1 MDSLAVAGPKVTSP
15 HGTRT
20 CKGIALSTA
29 WVNGDMESWTAL
41 AAEGIDHDALDLV
54 GELSHIVGQLAVAL
68 AQIEG
73 PDCTP
78 EQVLQ
83 QLSLDAES
91 SPGE

>member
-1 MDSLAVAGPKVTSP
+1 MAGPKVTSP

-20 CKGIALSTA
+20 SKGIALSTA

-54 GELSHIVGQLAVAL
+54 GELSHIGQLAVAL
-68 AQIEG
+68 AQIDG
-73 PDCTP
+73 PDCNP

-83 QLSLDAES
+83 QLALDAES
-91 SPGE
+91 GPGE

>member
-1 MDSLAVAGPKVTSP
+1 MAGPKVTSP

-54 GELSHIVGQLAVAL
+54 GELSHIIRQMAKAL
-68 AQIEG
+68 ALIEG

-78 EQVLQ
+78 EITLQ
-83 QLSLDAES
+83 RLALDAES